1 LTLTLTG
8 AAAECKPA
16 ADGALHTGNHNTMS
30 APVKKPESQ
39 VGSKRRAKA
48 ADRRGRSAEARAAAL
63 AERER
68 VNK

>member
-1 LTLTLTG
+1 
-8 AAAECKPA
+8 
-16 ADGALHTGNHNTMS
+16 MS

-48 ADRRGRSAEARAAAL
+48 ADRRGRRAETRAAAL